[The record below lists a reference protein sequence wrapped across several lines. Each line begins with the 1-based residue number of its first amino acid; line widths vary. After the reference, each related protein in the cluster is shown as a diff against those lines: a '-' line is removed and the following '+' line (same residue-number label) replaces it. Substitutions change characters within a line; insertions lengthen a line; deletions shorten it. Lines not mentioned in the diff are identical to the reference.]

1 MQTNKPEILHE
12 LPELVHPFCQ
22 GHDNVDK
29 RVGHVEVFFFHFH
42 DRAKRPKQDKSFE
55 FMSVVPFEGELI
67 QSAFIPFGSVDACEQ
82 KDKERQFHK
91 LPLAARCLLITK
103 I

>member
-1 MQTNKPEILHE
+1 
-12 LPELVHPFCQ
+12 
-22 GHDNVDK
+22 
-29 RVGHVEVFFFHFH
+29 
-42 DRAKRPKQDKSFE
+42 
-55 FMSVVPFEGELI
+55 MSVVPFEGELI

-82 KDKERQFHK
+82 KDKERQFQK